1 MRGGF
6 RHTGRRRREAG
17 MTMVEIMVAVTIMA
31 ALVAVAFPVMRGFNE
46 RNRLRAAAREM
57 VGLMKYARAE
67 AVLGQRITS
76 VFLDLEKREFRLDL
90 RQPEPEKRSTG
101 GAQPKKSLFE
111 QPRALHRDIWFEE
124 VTTVEDN
131 VIDGKVIAVDFFPD
145 GSASP
150 AMITLAN
157 RNNRRITIE
166 VLKPTGLTEVTNGS
180 AADKR
185 AAAEEKRAS
194 CPRCE
199 AGRGRAV

>member
-1 MRGGF
+1 MRAG
-6 RHTGRRRREAG
+6 RLPMSPRRRSGG
-17 MTMVEIMVAVTIMA
+17 MTMVELMVAMTIMT
-31 ALVAVAFPVMRGFNE
+31 ALIAVAFPVMRGFNE

-76 VFLDLEKREFRLDL
+76 VVLDLEKREFRLHL
-90 RQPEPEKRSTG
+90 PQPEGEKRTTG
-101 GAQPKKSLFE
+101 GAKPKKSLFE
-111 QPRALHRDIWFEE
+111 QPRPLHRDLWFEE

-131 VIDGKVIAVDFFPD
+131 VIDGKVIVVDFFPD

-150 AMITLAN
+150 TLITLAN

-180 AADKR
+180 VADKKA
-185 AAAEEKRAS
+185 AAAENRAS
-194 CPRCE
+194 CPKCE
-199 AGRGRAV
+199 AGGAPAV